1 MANQHT
7 SGTSPS
13 GRGKTSTQSTDKIY
27 QPQPIKE
34 AVNSA
39 FDKSDAASQV
49 HPDLVAHI
57 TEQVINNLRMS
68 GLTAS
73 GQPPPSQSDPHVA
86 TVASP
91 TSMPSRVY
99 TPDSMEHDES
109 SNVSSGTSD
118 YHGDQIDGYGTK
130 DPLTSRFVDRPATPP
145 PTAFKQEMSQAQPK
159 PVMRGSTNDTTT
171 LEKIWQPLFDGH
183 GRPMQ
188 RLGEFLRGLAIHL
201 VRDVSSQSNL
211 LMQRDALIYLL

>member
-1 MANQHT
+1 MANQRP

-13 GRGKTSTQSTDKIY
+13 GHGRASTQSSDGIY

-39 FDKSDAASQV
+39 FEKSDAASQV

-68 GLTAS
+68 GLTGS
-73 GQPPPSQSDPHVA
+73 GQPPLSQPVPHVSM
-86 TVASP
+86 VASP
-91 TSMPSRVY
+91 TSVPSRVY
-99 TPDSMEHDES
+99 TPDSMERDERS
-109 SNVSSGTSD
+109 SVSSGTSD
-118 YHGDQIDGYGTK
+118 YHGDQIDGYGTR
-130 DPLTSRFVDRPATPP
+130 DTLTPRFVDRPATPP
-145 PTAFKQEMSQAQPK
+145 PTAFKQEISQARPK
-159 PVMRGSTNDTTT
+159 PVMRGSTNETTT

-201 VRDVSSQSNL
+201 VRDVSSQRNL
-211 LMQRDALIYLL
+211 LMQRMR